1 MKKKFIII
9 ATIALLLSPVINA
22 QDSGFGAGVMF
33 GTQTGLSL
41 KMWTGETTAVAAGMS
56 WSFAEQGYFNIH
68 ADMLLHRFNLIPVND
83 GKLPVYFGLGLKL
96 GFGNDIH
103 MGIRVPIG
111 LNYMFDEVPIDIF
124 VEVAPGLQLTP
135 ATAFALDGGLGARYY
150 F

>member
-9 ATIALLLSPVINA
+9 ATIALLLSPVVNA

-56 WSFAEQGYFNIH
+56 WSVLDQGYFNIH
-68 ADMLLHRFNLIPVND
+68 ADMLIHRFNLIPVNE
-83 GKLPVYFGLGLKL
+83 GKLPLYFGLGLKL
-96 GFGNDIH
+96 GFGNDVHI
-103 MGIRVPIG
+103 GIRVPIG
-111 LNYMFDEVPIDIF
+111 LNYMFDDVPIDIF

-135 ATAFALDGGLGARYY
+135 ATAFDIDGGLGARYY